1 MSWAQP
7 LLELFA
13 DAFEMIAALPEKDR
27 QKAIDAM
34 KAAHLGAVASLK
46 QFELDSAADLAAGR
60 AALND
65 EG

>member
-1 MSWAQP
+1 M
-7 LLELFA
+7 F
-13 DAFEMIAALPEKDR
+13 AALP
-27 QKAIDAM
+27 AM
-34 KAAHLGAVASLK
+34 KPAHLGAVASLK